1 MKVLIADDDMVLRQ
15 GLSIYIEENIPF
27 CKVVGN
33 VSNGKEALDFI
44 KEKRFFLLLGY
55 IIFRS
60 THIGNIQKQRHALNI
75 IKT

>member
-1 MKVLIADDDMVLRQ
+1 VLDNPK
-15 GLSIYIEENIPF
+15 S
-27 CKVVGN
+27 
-33 VSNGKEALDFI
+33 SW
-44 KEKRFFLLLGY
+44 FFLLLGY